1 MKASDFD
8 VPEFSGS
15 IRGLARTLG
24 ACIVEAPDLQACLVA
39 QLQAHD
45 EAVRLDR
52 VSEIHSILVEAL
64 LVCCHERRSAV
75 HVCEIA
81 DLANDILSRQG
92 EILRLSARE
101 VGGKL
106 KTLGFRTTR
115 LDSAGRGLYLLG
127 ENCKHIH
134 ELAKS
139 YGVPSL
145 REGLHGCPHCQE
157 LLAR

>member
-1 MKASDFD
+1 MMN
-8 VPEFSGS
+8 
-15 IRGLARTLG
+15 
-24 ACIVEAPDLQACLVA
+24 
-39 QLQAHD
+39 
-45 EAVRLDR
+45 AVRLDR

-75 HVCEIA
+75 HVSEIA